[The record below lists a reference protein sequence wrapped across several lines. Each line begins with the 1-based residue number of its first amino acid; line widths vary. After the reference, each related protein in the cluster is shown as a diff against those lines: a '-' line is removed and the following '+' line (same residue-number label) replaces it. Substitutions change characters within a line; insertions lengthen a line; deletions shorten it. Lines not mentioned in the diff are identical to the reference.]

1 MNAKAL
7 KLKLDLEQAIKDI
20 TLNEPEGVKRMR
32 TGTMTPP
39 AGAYKQFFTTL
50 FFADAE
56 VRGIT
61 QPSLITIDHCLR
73 DDLFTVEHV
82 RVLAGYMLPFSG
94 EFLDYAGL
102 REIWGFL
109 KRFLDVL
116 AEVDSKS
123 DMAAVCRALLVYTY
137 YYHAWTH
144 LAAPWGSGGAEFTFK
159 SKEDQADVE
168 KFRLSNAAMEKM
180 FPLGWN

>member
-1 MNAKAL
+1 MNKKAL
-7 KLKLDLEQAIKDI
+7 QLKADLEQATKDI
-20 TLNEPEGVKRMR
+20 TLCEPTGVKRMR

-39 AGAYKQFFTTL
+39 AGAYNQFFTTL

-73 DDLFTVEHV
+73 DDLFTIDHV

-109 KRFLDVL
+109 ERFLDVL
-116 AEVDSKS
+116 TEVDSKAE
-123 DMAAVCRALLVYTY
+123 MAAVCRALLVYTY

-144 LAAPWGSGGAEFTFK
+144 LAAPWGNGGAAFNFK
-159 SKEDQADVE
+159 TKEDVADVE
-168 KFRLSNAAMEKM
+168 RFRLTDAEMEKM